1 MRNFKIIKKKKTR
14 LKKTYPLSTWKASK
28 KDLLT
33 KNIIIW
39 AFIKNHRF
47 IVCYNI
53 LWLYYLVWLLFS
65 SFNILEMGNS
75 FASDKLV
82 RKKSINLKNE
92 ANLIFNFS
100 VQLDADIFQIE
111 HLWVSD
117 SMANKDNPF
126 VHVYIS
132 FLHSTT

>member
-1 MRNFKIIKKKKTR
+1 
-14 LKKTYPLSTWKASK
+14 
-28 KDLLT
+28 
-33 KNIIIW
+33 
-39 AFIKNHRF
+39 
-47 IVCYNI
+47 
-53 LWLYYLVWLLFS
+53 
-65 SFNILEMGNS
+65 MGNS

-92 ANLIFNFS
+92 ANLIFNIS
-100 VQLDADIFQIE
+100 VELDADIFQIE

-132 FLHSTT
+132 LFLYSTT